1 MFGKSRYGIGSHTH
15 RNVMP
20 MSQRRTGKINKRFV
34 TLVLIGL
41 MSRKY
46 RHYLIISFRLHTIQK
61 IRIETSLP
69 YSIASAKQG
78 IT

>member
-1 MFGKSRYGIGSHTH
+1 MGGIRLGLLKLLPDTRPAEVRTEVQH
-15 RNVMP
+15 R
-20 MSQRRTGKINKRFV
+20 QD
-34 TLVLIGL
+34 
-41 MSRKY
+41 
-46 RHYLIISFRLHTIQK
+46 RLNSLTAEYAFEMCIRDSHTIQK